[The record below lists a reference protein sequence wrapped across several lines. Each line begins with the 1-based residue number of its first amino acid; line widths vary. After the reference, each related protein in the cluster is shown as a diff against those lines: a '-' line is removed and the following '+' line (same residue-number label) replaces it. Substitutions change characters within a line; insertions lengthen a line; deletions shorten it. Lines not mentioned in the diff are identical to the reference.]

1 MIQERAIS
9 SAQRLGYAGLIPFLA
24 FTFGGLLDIY
34 ADHSLRLF
42 VIYSALILSFLGG
55 VQWGIAMARDDS
67 PTRQLRWSM
76 LPTIIGLL
84 LLFAGVWISPLTML
98 IVLAFTHLFWL
109 NFEKRHLAE
118 HLWYI
123 ELRSRLTFTVVALHV
138 ILIIISL

>member
-1 MIQERAIS
+1 MMQERAIS
-9 SAQRLGYAGLIPFLA
+9 SAQRLGYAGLIPFLV
-24 FTFGGLLDIY
+24 FTMGGLLDVY

-55 VQWGIAMARDDS
+55 VHWGLAMARDDS
-67 PTRQLRWSM
+67 PTRELRWSM
-76 LPTIIGLL
+76 LPTIVGLA
-84 LLFAGVWISPLTML
+84 LLFAGVWITPLTML
-98 IVLAFTHLFWL
+98 IVLAFAHLFWL
-109 NFEKRHLAE
+109 NFEKRHVRK